1 MYQINTVLK
10 LRKSRDNLK
19 AVFLRLKTYL
29 RQLQV
34 RAALKLHSTVTAGET
49 WNITLHK
56 HDRFTRCLLFSTA
69 LKWQKLSLLLCWLK
83 QRLRVQ
89 LRNSGKKGENTRRT
103 VNRNL
108 KKVVFFVAVLNTC
121 SQWTTPR
128 LAAYLLALLTCANS
142 FIKQNQNK
150 RSNENFLNVFKQ

>member
-49 WNITLHK
+49 
-56 HDRFTRCLLFSTA
+56 
-69 LKWQKLSLLLCWLK
+69 
-83 QRLRVQ
+83 
-89 LRNSGKKGENTRRT
+89 
-103 VNRNL
+103 
-108 KKVVFFVAVLNTC
+108 
-121 SQWTTPR
+121 
-128 LAAYLLALLTCANS
+128 
-142 FIKQNQNK
+142 
-150 RSNENFLNVFKQ
+150 